1 MLVQIYRCIGILT
14 HFIVSV
20 LLMRYIFLI
29 PPLRR
34 PWMRALYHGI
44 ACVACLA
51 GGFFL
56 SVPVSLMMLGG
67 SVVLYLLLT
76 GHGKMRFLS
85 VLQTI
90 PILGINYGLIMTP
103 KQLPVVMLNLNDTTN
118 QIFSI
123 ILYGLVDL
131 AFVVF
136 LFAGQSWRNTFNQ
149 DSRYRHLENW
159 ERILLYVIGGLMFLF
174 AATFSN
180 YTNVTETS
188 YRFAVMQSVFI
199 SSVIGFVMTITIIIL
214 ILQGNKKI
222 HFQEEV
228 LKMQHNIIV
237 TMADIVENRDENTGG
252 HIKRTATYVQ
262 IIAMMLKAENLYTS
276 ILTDQYITDM
286 YIAAPLHDIGKIHIP
301 DSVLKKEGRLTDE
314 EYEIM
319 KSHTTAG
326 KALLEQAEKNLGK
339 SSYLEIAKQM
349 ACYHHEWW
357 NGRGYPEGIRGQ
369 DIPLCARIMAVADVF
384 DAIVSQ
390 RCYKGAM
397 QMDEAYAQ
405 IRKESGTHFDPVVV
419 DAFVEAKEQI
429 TEVCRMFGD
438 HPDGAEPSKPAGNP
452 QKEAVQA

>member
-14 HFIVSV
+14 HFIVTV

-51 GGFFL
+51 CGFFL

-90 PILGINYGLIMTP
+90 PILGISYGLIMTP
-103 KQLPVVMLNLNDTTN
+103 KQLPVVMLNLNDTAN

-180 YTNVTETS
+180 YTNVTESS

-314 EYEIM
+314 EYEII
-319 KSHTTAG
+319 KKHPIFG
-326 KALLEQAEKNLGK
+326 
-339 SSYLEIAKQM
+339 YEILSEIESLPELSIGAR
-349 ACYHHEWW
+349 YHHERID
-357 NGRGYPEGIRGQ
+357 GKGYPDGLTGDR
-369 DIPLCARIMAVADVF
+369 IPFSAKIIAVADSYDTMTSNRSYRKYLPQEVARSEIENNIGTQF
-384 DAIVSQ
+384 DEVPA
-390 RCYKGAM
+390 RAM
-397 QMDEAYAQ
+397 LK
-405 IRKESGTHFDPVVV
+405 II
-419 DAFVEAKEQI
+419 DADKHYMLHE
-429 TEVCRMFGD
+429 
-438 HPDGAEPSKPAGNP
+438 
-452 QKEAVQA
+452 